1 MPLQPLLLTPSS
13 TPRTSGFEAH
23 KSFIRSAA
31 AGVMV
36 NGAGSA
42 RPRFVFDVGG
52 AVAATAGRV
61 LNARSASRA
70 LKGARAPGEPSAVT
84 GVGRADL
91 VLNGAAP
98 PGAALASAAGAS
110 RLIGGAERRAAR
122 AAVRANIYRIREC
135 FGAPRPV
142 VVFIG
147 WPEEGSDA
155 VAVEHASG
163 LKDTLAIAT
172 AVGNPPPPRP
182 PVPRPRRDAAAA
194 PEEAFP

>member
-1 MPLQPLLLTPSS
+1 MPLQPRLLTPSS

-31 AGVMV
+31 AGVIV

-52 AVAATAGRV
+52 AVAAVAGRV
-61 LNARSASRA
+61 LNARSGSRV
-70 LKGARAPGEPSAVT
+70 LKGARAPGEPSAAAVT

-98 PGAALASAAGAS
+98 PGAALTSAAGAS

-122 AAVRANIYRIREC
+122 AAARPNMGC
-135 FGAPRPV
+135 FGALRR
-142 VVFIG
+142 
-147 WPEEGSDA
+147 
-155 VAVEHASG
+155 VAG
-163 LKDTLAIAT
+163 
-172 AVGNPPPPRP
+172 
-182 PVPRPRRDAAAA
+182 
-194 PEEAFP
+194 